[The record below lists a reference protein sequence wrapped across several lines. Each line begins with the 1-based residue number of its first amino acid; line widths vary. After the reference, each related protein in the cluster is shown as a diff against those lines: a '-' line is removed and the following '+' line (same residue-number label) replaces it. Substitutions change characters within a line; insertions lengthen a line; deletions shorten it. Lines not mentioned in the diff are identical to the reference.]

1 MALLTVMAAEDGVCQ
16 GDDRDG
22 ILLLSKCGAWP
33 SLPSHIW
40 GERSL
45 EFQDSRRGA
54 REDLH
59 IVLRDRPSEG
69 PGKQRVDSL
78 AANGGAEHHP
88 SPLTWRSRGEERL

>member
-1 MALLTVMAAEDGVCQ
+1 MTLLTVMAAEDGVCQ

-22 ILLLSKCGAWP
+22 ILLPSKCGAWR

-59 IVLRDRPSEG
+59 IVPGDRGKAERG
-69 PGKQRVDSL
+69 PWEAEWASSL
-78 AANGGAEHHP
+78 IMVVMSTIPA
-88 SPLTWRSRGEERL
+88 R